1 MGEQNSSGVSASM
14 EQTLQAVKVP
24 FADIARFRPLFL
36 QETNVQIRYNARHE
50 RGWSD
55 SYLLRVGDDAIGYGA
70 VHGKERLTDRDS
82 IFEFYVVPTYRAWA
96 GRAFAALLAASGA
109 AHVEAQSND
118 PLLASM
124 LYEFTTDVHA
134 PVILFADH
142 AVTTLDLPGVTFR
155 ARRADDE
162 FFAHTT
168 EGVGDY
174 VLEEAGVV
182 VATGGFT
189 LHYNEPFADLY
200 MEVSPS
206 CRRRGLGSLL
216 LQHVKRECY
225 LAGRVPAARCRREN
239 TASRATLLKAGC
251 RVAGVLLAGRVRP
264 TRD

>member
-1 MGEQNSSGVSASM
+1 MTAK
-14 EQTLQAVKVP
+14 TDPALQAVKTS

-36 QETNVQIRYNARHE
+36 QETNIQFRYNARHE

-55 SYLLRVGDDAIGYGA
+55 SYLLSLGDAAIGYGA
-70 VHGKERLTDRDS
+70 VHGKERLGDRDS
-82 IFEFYVVPTYRAWA
+82 VFEFYVVPTFRASA
-96 GRAFAALLAASGA
+96 SRAFAALLAASGA
-109 AHVEAQSND
+109 AYVEAQSND
-118 PLLASM
+118 PLLASL
-124 LYEFTTDVHA
+124 LYEFTADVEA

-155 ARRADDE
+155 PRHADDQVFE
-162 FFAHTT
+162 HTT

-174 VLEEAGVV
+174 VLDEAGTI

-200 MEVSPS
+200 MEVSPD
-206 CRRRGLGSLL
+206 CRRRGFGSLL

-239 TASRATLLKAGC
+239 AASRATLLKAGF
-251 RVAGVLLAGRVRP
+251 RVCGVLLAGRVRP
-264 TRD
+264 TRE